1 MENLKSYLLN
11 NMEELKMLVAEIIGY
26 NGSLEY
32 LEVYANEE
40 YTINE
45 LFSSPYDVLRSC
57 YYGYYNFNDSLL
69 RFDGYG
75 NIETLNEHEYELDIE
90 DSIDDIICEL
100 LKVYNK
106 IDVSEQIHELIK
118 KML

>member
-1 MENLKSYLLN
+1 MELKSYLLE
-11 NMEELKMLVAEIIGY
+11 NMEELKMLVAEINGY
-26 NGSLEY
+26 NGSLDY
-32 LEVYANEE
+32 LEVYDNSEF
-40 YTINE
+40 TINE
-45 LFSSPYDVLRSC
+45 LFYNNPYEALRSTW
-57 YYGYYNFNDSLL
+57 YGYYNINDGLIRFN
-69 RFDGYG
+69 GYG
-75 NIETLNEHEYELDIE
+75 NIESLNDDEYEDELK

>member
-1 MENLKSYLLN
+1 MKELQSYLLSN
-11 NMEELKMLVAEIIGY
+11 LEELKMLVAEINAY
-26 NGSLEY
+26 NGSLDS

-75 NIETLNEHEYELDIE
+75 NIESLSEHEYELDIQ
-90 DSIDDIICEL
+90 DSIEDIICEL

-106 IDVSEQIHELIK
+106 IDVPEEICSLIK